1 MAFSF
6 NIGSFLGGA
15 AKAGSQRIDEVR
27 ANTRDDLLTSEAK
40 KWQIATEARAD
51 ARARTTKRED
61 RARET
66 EEYIGTMV
74 ALGMDLDTA
83 TAQAKNG
90 VGAVKVAIDTLKYGR
105 KNGVDTAGFY
115 KLKAAG
121 NVPITEGEISEISQQ
136 PSVVIDTEAI
146 QSMYG
151 ATDSDVGTHNEAI
164 LKLTNQQL
172 ALDLSTDKGK
182 ASFDSLEVRKN
193 AFLKDIGTIATRKD
207 TSTRLFSTS
216 TVRGNIDAARSRA
229 LSTYEMTLNIENNII
244 GNLQGRGVQANIAN
258 LDAAKFLRGSLSTS
272 KLEDEF
278 MNQSIVMLESQAV
291 ANIKNLGYEKLRTD
305 TTPIVPI
312 ENLSSETD
320 RTLTVGEV
328 IKVPVK
334 DPQTGAATGT
344 FTYSIY
350 TGTKDA
356 NNYIILYTGE

>member
-61 RARET
+61 RARKT

-105 KNGVDTAGFY
+105 ENGVDTAGFY

-136 PSVVIDTEAI
+136 PSVVIDTESI

-151 ATDSDVGTHNEAI
+151 AIDSEVGTHNEAI

-172 ALDLSTDKGK
+172 TLDLSTTKGK
-182 ASFDSLEVRKN
+182 TSFDALEVRKN
-193 AFLKDIGTIATRKD
+193 AFLKDLGSIATSKD
-207 TSTRLFSTS
+207 TSSRLFSTG
-216 TVRGNIDAARSRA
+216 TVRGQINAARSLA
-229 LSTYEMTLNIENNII
+229 LSTYEMTLDIEGNII
-244 GNLQGRGVQANIAN
+244 GKLEGRGVQANVAN
-258 LDAAKFLRGSLSTS
+258 LSAASFLEGSLSTS
-272 KLEDEF
+272 SIEDPF
-278 MNQSIVMLESQAV
+278 MDQSIEMLKIQAV
-291 ANIKNLGYEKLRTD
+291 ANIKNIGYEKAQKDRASIRTL
-305 TTPIVPI
+305 
-312 ENLSSETD
+312 ENISQETD
-320 RTLTVGEV
+320 RTLEVGEV
-328 IKVPVK
+328 IRVPVK
-334 DPQTGAATGT
+334 DPESGAATGN

>member
-1 MAFSF
+1 MAF
-6 NIGSFLGGA
+6 NVTSFLGGA
-15 AKAGSQRIDEVR
+15 AGAGSQFLDDKADAKE
-27 ANTRDDLLTSEAK
+27 RDRLTEQQQQ
-40 KWQIATEARAD
+40 WTIATEGRAD
-51 ARARTTKRED
+51 ARARKLRREERSRQTD
-61 RARET
+61 
-66 EEYIGTMV
+66 EYIGSMV
-74 ALGMDLDTA
+74 ALGMDLETA
-83 TAQAKNG
+83 QAQAKNG
-90 VGAVKVAIDTLKYGR
+90 VGAVKVAIADLTYGR
-105 KNGVDTAGFY
+105 ENGVDTAGFY
-115 KLKAAG
+115 KLKAEG
-121 NVPITEGEISEISQQ
+121 NVPITAGEISEISQQ

-146 QSMYG
+146 KSMYG
-151 ATDSDVGTHNEAI
+151 VTDSDVGTHNEAI

-229 LSTYEMTLNIENNII
+229 LSTYEMTLNIEDNVI

-312 ENLSSETD
+312 ENITSETD
-320 RTLTVGEV
+320 RTLAVGEV

-334 DPQTGAATGT
+334 DPKTGAATGT